1 MAKAYKKRVL
11 GRGLSAI
18 LNDDDNKRFENIN
31 NSSSLNEI
39 EINKISLNPNQ
50 PRTNFDQKS
59 LDQLASSISELGL
72 IQPITVQKSSE
83 EFILIS
89 GERRLRAFKLLNLKS
104 IPAYVRTANDQTSLE
119 MALVENIQRRDLD
132 PIEIAIS
139 YQRLTEE
146 LNISH
151 DEMSKRVGKDRSTI
165 TNYIRLLKLDPII
178 QAGVRDKMITMGHA
192 KAIMNITNQTQQ
204 LTIYQ
209 TIIKYNLSVRE
220 TEEAVKNNKSFVSKI
235 RLTQEHTLSN
245 HHKEIEENLSS
256 FFNET
261 IKLKILKNG
270 NGKIE
275 IPFGSEKKLD
285 EIVKLLYSS

>member
-18 LNDDDNKRFENIN
+18 LNDDDNKRFENIS
-31 NSSSLNEI
+31 NSNSLNEI
-39 EINKISLNPNQ
+39 ELSKISLNPNQ

-72 IQPITVQKSSE
+72 IQPITVQQSKE

-104 IPAYVRTANDQTSLE
+104 IPAYVRTADDQTSLE

-139 YQRLTEE
+139 YRRLTEE

-178 QAGVRDKMITMGHA
+178 QSGIRDKFISMGHGRA
-192 KAIMNITNQTQQ
+192 LINVDSHDKQ
-204 LTIYQ
+204 LLIYEK
-209 TIIKYNLSVRE
+209 ILRSNLSVRK
-220 TEEAVKNNKSFVSKI
+220 TEQTVKNLNSEKSKNKVQLIDDLIKS
-235 RLTQEHTLSN
+235 
-245 HHKEIEENLSS
+245 EI
-256 FFNET
+256 
-261 IKLKILKNG
+261 LKIENKTGLSLDFKISK
-270 NGKIE
+270 GKGHLSFSFKSRKELIE
-275 IPFGSEKKLD
+275 ILRKFNG
-285 EIVKLLYSS
+285 

>member
-18 LNDDDNKRFENIN
+18 LNDDDNKRFENIS
-31 NSSSLNEI
+31 NSNSLNEI
-39 EINKISLNPNQ
+39 EISKISLNPNQ

-72 IQPITVQKSSE
+72 IQPITVQQSKE

-104 IPAYVRTANDQTSLE
+104 IPAYVRTADDQTSLE

-139 YQRLTEE
+139 YRRLTEE

-178 QAGVRDKMITMGHA
+178 QSGIRDKFISMGHGRA
-192 KAIMNITNQTQQ
+192 LINVDSHDKQ
-204 LTIYQ
+204 LLIYEK
-209 TIIKYNLSVRE
+209 ILRNNLSVRQ
-220 TEEAVKNNKSFVSKI
+220 TEQTVKNLNSEKSK
-235 RLTQEHTLSN
+235 
-245 HHKEIEENLSS
+245 HKVQLIDDLIKSEI
-256 FFNET
+256 F
-261 IKLKILKNG
+261 
-270 NGKIE
+270 KIE
-275 IPFGSEKKLD
+275 NKTGLSLD
-285 EIVKLLYSS
+285 FKISKGKGHLSFSFKSRKELIEILRKFNG